1 MELMTKFWFA
11 GSSTLPRAQSVRSAS
26 GDDGVRGEKVAAATS
41 STSLYDNVQNK
52 RGEQAYGSMRGQ
64 RGGGVGGNAP
74 PTESKTPGAGG
85 ASGANHVAGGAQP
98 TADATQQTS
107 GGRQP
112 PSGGNVQ
119 LGRRAKQLSDLK
131 QQYYSDAET
140 SRDDE
145 FRHKRAKSKSTDD
158 MTLANERNLSLDSN
172 TLKRMLKPMPSV
184 SLHKYFSKIR
194 EKWKT
199 AFKVNWALA
208 LESQFFP
215 LESH

>member
-1 MELMTKFWFA
+1 
-11 GSSTLPRAQSVRSAS
+11 VRSAS
-26 GDDGVRGEKVAAATS
+26 GEEGVRGEKVAAATS
-41 STSLYDNVQNK
+41 STSLYDNVQSK

-64 RGGGVGGNAP
+64 RAGGVGGNAP
-74 PTESKTPGAGG
+74 PSESKPGGGGAGG
-85 ASGANHVAGGAQP
+85 ASGANHVVGGGGAQP

-107 GGRQP
+107 GARQP

-158 MTLANERNLSLDSN
+158 MTLPNEQRNLSLDSN

-184 SLHKYFSKIR
+184 SSLTIKDS
-194 EKWKT
+194 
-199 AFKVNWALA
+199 
-208 LESQFFP
+208 
-215 LESH
+215 

>member
-1 MELMTKFWFA
+1 LNNIAPVNVDFTIYARFPTKTKAFDEKRVTNVQFA
-11 GSSTLPRAQSVRSAS
+11 FPGSSTLPRAQSVRSAS
-26 GDDGVRGEKVAAATS
+26 GEEGVRGEKVAAATS

-74 PTESKTPGAGG
+74 PTESKPGAGG
-85 ASGANHVAGGAQP
+85 ASGANHVVGGAAQP

-158 MTLANERNLSLDSN
+158 MTLPNEQRNLSLDSN

-184 SLHKYFSKIR
+184 SSINK
-194 EKWKT
+194 
-199 AFKVNWALA
+199 N
-208 LESQFFP
+208 
-215 LESH
+215 